1 MPTNKDRDA
10 FTKDRATP
18 VAKDATNDKDEAKDT
33 KAKAADK
40 QADKAADAK
49 FQDSDFSSEPHTLVA
64 TSAEEAATTDAMADR
79 LEDGV
84 LHIPTSPEEHTEIA
98 NKEQA
103 QINEDLGL
111 NAEAEDDDSTPLT
124 GGPPARRILAYDGP
138 LNLKDRNS
146 GWNVDHMDTVSDDP
160 TLKGPTG

>member
-10 FTKDRATP
+10 FTKDRSTP
-18 VAKDATNDKDEAKDT
+18 VAKDATKDTDAKDT
-33 KAKAADK
+33 RAKAADK
-40 QADKAADAK
+40 QDSAK
-49 FQDSDFSSEPHTLVA
+49 FQDSDFASEPHTLVA

-79 LEDGV
+79 IEDGV

-146 GWNVDHMDTVSDDP
+146 GWNVDHLDTVSDDP